1 MGQRDGLERWGGRP
15 RQAQEAACAK
25 AQRMGERRFQE
36 EAFRSQQSVRA
47 ASTAGAGGT
56 PAAAGRKGWR
66 GAGQKEPRGGAWRAS
81 RRALKAGLHG
91 AQRRGGRARP
101 WLNSRCTMAQ
111 CRDLE
116 NHHHEKL
123 LEIAISTREKI
134 IKGELDEDLPDAV
147 RLVSAGAGAGAGP
160 GPGPGG
166 GAARAT
172 GRRSPAP
179 QPP

>member
-1 MGQRDGLERWGGRP
+1 MGRASQAGSGGSLCKGP
-15 RQAQEAACAK
+15 ED
-25 AQRMGERRFQE
+25 GERRFQE
-36 EAFRSQQSVRA
+36 EAFRSPQSVRA

-56 PAAAGRKGWR
+56 PAAAAGRKGWR
-66 GAGQKEPRGGAWRAS
+66 GAGQEGPRGGAWRAS
-81 RRALKAGLHG
+81 RRALTAGLHG
-91 AQRRGGRARP
+91 AQRRGRRTRPAPARP

-134 IKGELDEDLPDAV
+134 VKGELDEDLPDAV
-147 RLVSAGAGAGAGP
+147 RAVSAGAGAGRPLRQAF
-160 GPGPGG
+160 
-166 GAARAT
+166 A
-172 GRRSPAP
+172 AP